1 MHTLSILREKY
12 WIPSCREIIR
22 KLIHCLYCKRQ
33 NAKPDYPIMGNL
45 PSDRN
50 KMRNKPFLNI
60 GVDYFG
66 LIIVKLS
73 KRTAILDNG
82 TNFVGA
88 EKELEV
94 LY

>member
-1 MHTLSILREKY
+1 
-12 WIPSCREIIR
+12 
-22 KLIHCLYCKRQ
+22 
-33 NAKPDYPIMGNL
+33 MGNL

-88 EKELEV
+88 EKELEI